1 MAGALGADVLLALL
15 LLGRV
20 LAGGRGREVYPVI
33 PPACSPT
40 SPATWSASDP
50 QELTEAPCASAD
62 VEPTNERNF
71 MTTPPNTAPPPPP
84 PGWYP
89 PLPPPAQKN
98 RKLNKKLLML
108 FLGAV
113 VGLIVIGNVLGSV
126 IDGTLTDNKSTA
138 SSSASISSSATAA
151 AAPTTTTKSPAEIQ
165 AEQAAIERAR
175 AAETARLDPSSY
187 EVISP
192 RDYAVLVKNPD
203 AARGRKLV
211 VYGYVTQ
218 FDAATGTAGFRANT
232 AAAPSS
238 AWYDYD
244 VNSIVNAPAGQ
255 SNILTN
261 VVEGDLVTM
270 NVEVVGAYSYDT
282 QIGGNTTAPQFQVN
296 IITVTGSTKS

>member
-1 MAGALGADVLLALL
+1 
-15 LLGRV
+15 
-20 LAGGRGREVYPVI
+20 
-33 PPACSPT
+33 
-40 SPATWSASDP
+40 
-50 QELTEAPCASAD
+50 
-62 VEPTNERNF
+62 
-71 MTTPPNTAPPPPP
+71 
-84 PGWYP
+84 
-89 PLPPPAQKN
+89 
-98 RKLNKKLLML
+98 ML

-113 VGLIVIGNVLGSV
+113 VGLIVIGNVIGSV

-138 SSSASISSSATAA
+138 SSSASTSSSATASA
-151 AAPTTTTKSPAEIQ
+151 AAPTTTTKSPAEVQ

-175 AAETARLDPSSY
+175 AAETARLDPSTY
-187 EVISP
+187 EVISA

-211 VYGYVTQ
+211 VYGHVTQ

-270 NVEVVGAYSYDT
+270 YVEVIGAYSYDT